1 MDNGR
6 RIDAADF
13 AAAAHF
19 VVGAWYNVDMV
30 SHPAILERVLGLNRA
45 DFPAEVA
52 REILKFS
59 FPPEDRDRYRDLS
72 AKAQDGVLNDEERSE
87 LEDYLNVDD
96 LLIMLKAKAEA
107 SLRGS
112 AA

>member
-1 MDNGR
+1 LDNGR
-6 RIDAADF
+6 RSDAADF
-13 AAAAHF
+13 GAAAHF
-19 VVGAWYNVDMV
+19 LGRAWYNVVMV
-30 SHPAILERVLGLNRA
+30 SRPAILERVLGLNRA

-52 REILKFS
+52 REMLKFS
-59 FPPEDRDRYRDLS
+59 FPPDDRDRYRELS
-72 AKAQDGVLNDEERSE
+72 AKAQDGVLSEEERSE

>member
-1 MDNGR
+1 
-6 RIDAADF
+6 
-13 AAAAHF
+13 
-19 VVGAWYNVDMV
+19 MV
-30 SHPAILERVLGLNRA
+30 SRPAILERVLGLNRT
-45 DFPAEVA
+45 DFSPAVA

-59 FPPEDRDRYRDLS
+59 FPPEDRDRYQELS
-72 AKAQDGVLNDEERSE
+72 AKAQEGALSAAERSE

>member
-1 MDNGR
+1 
-6 RIDAADF
+6 
-13 AAAAHF
+13 
-19 VVGAWYNVDMV
+19 MV
-30 SHPAILERVLGLNRA
+30 SRPAILERALGLNRA
-45 DFPAEVA
+45 GFSPAVA

-59 FPPEDRDRYRDLS
+59 FPPEDRDRYLGLS
-72 AKAQDGVLNDEERSE
+72 AKAQEGGLSAAERSE

>member
-1 MDNGR
+1 MLSR
-6 RIDAADF
+6 
-13 AAAAHF
+13 
-19 VVGAWYNVDMV
+19 
-30 SHPAILERVLGLNRA
+30 PAILERVLGLNRA
-45 DFPAEVA
+45 DFPPAVA
-52 REILKFS
+52 REMLKFS
-59 FPPEDRDRYRDLS
+59 FPPEDCERYRELS
-72 AKAQDGVLNDEERSE
+72 AKAQEGALSGDERSE